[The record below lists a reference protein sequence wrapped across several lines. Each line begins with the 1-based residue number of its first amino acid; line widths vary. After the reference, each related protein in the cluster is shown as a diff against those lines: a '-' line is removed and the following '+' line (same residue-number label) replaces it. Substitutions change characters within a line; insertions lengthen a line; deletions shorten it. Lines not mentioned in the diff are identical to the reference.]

1 LRLAVA
7 TVSLLA
13 LGLAAC
19 GELPNP
25 TTVRDLR
32 VLGVKCEPA
41 GFLVDLKNP
50 GAGTDAD
57 WSAKVTAL
65 VVDPLGQGQEVQI
78 VAAAGCPDY
87 IDTISSASMQGSKL
101 CPPESATSD
110 IPAPIGP
117 LLATT
122 TLVTADMPQSFPP
135 TTAYGIQYE
144 PNVSF
149 GLRTDQLAAFF
160 SPTPTGIAALDQ
172 SVAYNRDF
180 GIPGIVNLTFTLGS
194 ERAEAIK
201 NVVYWPLLDPSQLP
215 DPNATQVPNQNP
227 TLGDPANPAAPKLH
241 FYKHRDEM
249 TGNPD
254 MEITEAVPTISLANK
269 DKLYI
274 DPVYDH
280 AVESYFLRVRDV
292 KTGTISTETVDREL
306 IEFYFYATA
315 GSFAEDITYSEPNPV
330 TGAFHTDSEYTPP
343 VPENVPAGGLPVT
356 IWIVAH
362 DERAGTDWTSTT
374 INVVP

>member
-1 LRLAVA
+1 MF
-7 TVSLLA
+7 A
-13 LGLAAC
+13 LGVAAC

-25 TTVRDLR
+25 TTVKDLR

-41 GFLVDLKNP
+41 GFLVDPKDP

-65 VVDPLGQGQEVQI
+65 VVDPLGQSQEVQI
-78 VAAAGCPDY
+78 TAAAGCPDY
-87 IDTISSASMQGSKL
+87 IDVISSASMQGSKI
-101 CPPESATSD
+101 CPPASATSN

-117 LLATT
+117 LLTT
-122 TLVTADMPQSFPP
+122 TTIVPADMPQSFPP
-135 TTAYGIQYE
+135 TAAYGIQYE
-144 PNVSF
+144 PSVSF

-160 SPTPTGIAALDQ
+160 SPTPTGIATLDQ

-201 NVVYWPLLDPSQLP
+201 NVVYWPKLAPDQLP
-215 DPNATQVPNQNP
+215 DPTATQVPNHNP
-227 TLGDPANPAAPKLH
+227 TLGNPADPTAPKLH
-241 FYKHRDEM
+241 LYKHRDEM

-254 MEITEAVPTISLANK
+254 QEYEDPHPTISIGNM
-269 DKLYI
+269 DKLYV

-280 AVESYFLRVRDV
+280 AIESYFLRVRNVD
-292 KTGTISTETVDREL
+292 TGEVTTETVDREL
-306 IEFYFYATA
+306 VRFYFYATA
-315 GSFAEDITYSEPNPV
+315 GTFEEDISYSEPNPI
-330 TGAFHTDSEYTPP
+330 TGAFHTDSQYQLPKPEE
-343 VPENVPAGGLPVT
+343 VPSGGLTVT
-356 IWIVAH
+356 IWIVSH

-374 INVVP
+374 ITVVP

>member
-1 LRLAVA
+1 MF
-7 TVSLLA
+7 A
-13 LGLAAC
+13 LGVAAC

-25 TTVRDLR
+25 TTVKDLR
-32 VLGVKCEPA
+32 VIGVKCEPA
-41 GFLVDLKNP
+41 GFLVDLTNP
-50 GAGTDAD
+50 GAGMDAD
-57 WSAKVTAL
+57 WKAKVTAL

-78 VAAAGCPDY
+78 TAAAGCPDY
-87 IDTISSASMQGSKL
+87 IDTITSASMQGTKL
-101 CPPESATSD
+101 CPPESATSN
-110 IPAPIGP
+110 IPEPIGP
-117 LLATT
+117 LLTT
-122 TLVTADMPQSFPP
+122 ETLVTADMPLSFPP
-135 TTAYGIQYE
+135 MPDGIQYE

-149 GLRTDQLAAFF
+149 GLTTRQLMAFF
-160 SPTPTGIAALDQ
+160 SPTPTNIPAIDQ

-180 GIPGIVNLTFTLGS
+180 GLPGIVNLTFTLGS

-227 TLGDPANPAAPKLH
+227 TLGDPANPTAPKLH
-241 FYKHRDEM
+241 LYKHRDEM

-254 MEITEAVPTISLANK
+254 QEYSEANPTISIANM
-269 DKLYI
+269 DKLYV

-280 AVESYFLRVRDV
+280 AAETYFLRVRNVD
-292 KTGTISTETVDREL
+292 TGEVTTETDREL
-306 IEFYFYATA
+306 IRFYFYATA
-315 GSFAEDITYSEPNPV
+315 GTFEEDVSFSEPNPI

-343 VPENVPAGGLPVT
+343 KAEDVPAGGLTVT

-374 INVVP
+374 FTVVP

>member
-7 TVSLLA
+7 TVSLFA

-25 TTVRDLR
+25 TTVKDLR
-32 VLGVKCEPA
+32 VIGVKCEPA
-41 GFLVDLKNP
+41 GFLVDLKTP
-50 GAGTDAD
+50 GAGKDAD

-65 VVDPLGQGQEVQI
+65 VVDPLGAGQEVQI

-101 CPPESATSD
+101 CPPESATSN

-117 LLATT
+117 LLTTT

-135 TTAYGIQYE
+135 TMAYGPQYE

-160 SPTPTGIAALDQ
+160 SPNPTGIAALDQ

-180 GIPGIVNLTFTLGS
+180 GLPGIVNLTFTLGS

-215 DPNATQVPNQNP
+215 DPTAIQVPNHNP
-227 TLGDPANPAAPKLH
+227 TLGDPANPAAPTLH

-254 MEITEAVPTISLANK
+254 QEITDPIPTISIANM
-269 DKLYI
+269 DKLYV
-274 DPVYDH
+274 DPIYDH
-280 AVESYFLRVRDV
+280 AVENYFLRVRNV
-292 KTGTISTETVDREL
+292 ETGEITTETEREL
-306 IEFYFYATA
+306 VRFYFYATV
-315 GSFAEDITYSEPNPV
+315 GTFEEDITYSEPNPV

-343 VPENVPAGGLPVT
+343 KPEEVPPGGMTVT
-356 IWIVAH
+356 LWIVSH
-362 DERAGTDWTSTT
+362 DERAGTDWTSRT